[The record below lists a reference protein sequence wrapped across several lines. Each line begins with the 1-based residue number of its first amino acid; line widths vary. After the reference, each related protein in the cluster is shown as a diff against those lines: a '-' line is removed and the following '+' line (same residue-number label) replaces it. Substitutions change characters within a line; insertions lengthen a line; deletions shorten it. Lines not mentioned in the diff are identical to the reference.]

1 MTDALDLARA
11 QLAAGKS
18 KQQIALEIGYSRSTV
33 SVWMR
38 GLYGAKGDEVAAA
51 VRQAYDRR
59 ICPDDGREKTPEHCQ
74 RIALRPRPHGF
85 PDAESLWL
93 CCQTCPNHPHPNLTP
108 TPTP

>member
-18 KQQIALEIGYSRSTV
+18 KQRIALEIGYSRSTV

-38 GLYGAKGDEVAAA
+38 GVYIAEGARVAAA
-51 VRQAYDRR
+51 VRQTYDRR
-59 ICPDDGREKTPEHCQ
+59 LCPDDGREKTPEHCQ

-93 CCQTCPNHPHPNLTP
+93 CCQTCPHPPIVNSAP
-108 TPTP
+108 